1 MKKKNS
7 CEVSEFSSII
17 LMNSLDLIIR
27 TRLIEISQRFA
38 KVKMQFFYASVFAVN
53 AHIIFGEYFFVF

>member
-1 MKKKNS
+1 
-7 CEVSEFSSII
+7 
-17 LMNSLDLIIR
+17 MNSFDLIIW